1 MSERRFGAAVLEL
14 ADANAAVA
22 AIADGMAREVR
33 SFRRRGAVVAL
44 SGGVDSTVT
53 AALSVRAF
61 GAEHVL
67 GVLMPERDSSP
78 DTLELSRIAADYL
91 GIETVLEDI
100 TPILEA
106 AGCYTR
112 RDEAIRRV
120 VPEYGDDWRAKLVLP
135 SVVETESYRIFSIVV
150 QAPDGSERSERLP
163 PAEVLQVVAATN
175 FKQRTRKMIEYYHA
189 DRLNYAVM
197 GTPNRLEYDQGF
209 FVKNGDGSAD
219 VKPIAHLYK
228 TQVYQIAEAL
238 DVPEA
243 IRSRPPTTDTY
254 SMPQSQEEFY
264 FSLPYDRMDLCLYA
278 VDHDVPASDVADV
291 LGLSLEQVERVFL
304 DIASKRRVAR
314 YLHAGPR
321 ILGSVNGLPARLG

>member
-135 SVVETESYRIFSIVV
+135 SVVETES
-150 QAPDGSERSERLP
+150 
-163 PAEVLQVVAATN
+163 
-175 FKQRTRKMIEYYHA
+175 
-189 DRLNYAVM
+189 
-197 GTPNRLEYDQGF
+197 
-209 FVKNGDGSAD
+209 
-219 VKPIAHLYK
+219 
-228 TQVYQIAEAL
+228 
-238 DVPEA
+238 
-243 IRSRPPTTDTY
+243 
-254 SMPQSQEEFY
+254 
-264 FSLPYDRMDLCLYA
+264 
-278 VDHDVPASDVADV
+278 
-291 LGLSLEQVERVFL
+291 
-304 DIASKRRVAR
+304 
-314 YLHAGPR
+314 
-321 ILGSVNGLPARLG
+321 